1 MTLPVP
7 AWFKDIQGLPTQ
19 FWSNLALFML
29 PAMATTVP
37 SGSSY
42 AAVLLVLASSVAFFK
57 ASPQERRLPADARW
71 LFLSFLPLALCWL
84 LDDLSSGLSVGRSAE
99 KPIRILLTLPALW
112 YLAYRPPAHIWLWL
126 GACVGTMIACAEAVY
141 QFFFLQMERA
151 QGAMFSIHFGDLV
164 LMLGVLLLCAW
175 HLPINKNRWTFR
187 AWLLM
192 GAMAGLLASILSGTR
207 GAWLGLNVI
216 MAIYATYLLFGRRF
230 KLLGLL
236 VAANACLLGITLSMP
251 SLNVQTRV
259 QEAYSNIQ
267 AFSLSGVANTS
278 VGARLQMWQHA
289 WKLYQERPLLGWQ
302 RHGYLEQQ
310 RLAIARQELDPSMEQ
325 YDHPH
330 NEWLNLAAKDGT
342 VGLLALLVAYAVP
355 FGIFLR
361 LFKQAQQPYHAR
373 LRAVAAA
380 GMLVP
385 AAYFSFGLTEAFLP
399 HSSVITA
406 YCYLLCLIWS
416 VAHGLKKQNPSQS
429 LTSDNVNA
437 DPSPSSTSL
446 SLHFT
451 A

>member
-1 MTLPVP
+1 MTLPTP
-7 AWFKDIQGLPTQ
+7 AWFTGIQRLPAQ

-42 AAVLLVLASSVAFFK
+42 SAVLLVLVSSVAFFK
-57 ASPQERRLPADARW
+57 ANPQERKLPADARW
-71 LFLSFLPLALCWL
+71 LFLSFLPLAVCWL

-126 GACVGTMIACAEAVY
+126 GASVGTLIACTEAIY

-164 LMLGVLLLCAW
+164 LMLGLMSLCAW
-175 HLPINKNRWTFR
+175 HVPVHQNRWVFR

-192 GAMAGLLASILSGTR
+192 GCMAGLLASILSGTR
-207 GAWLGLNVI
+207 GAWLGLGVI
-216 MAIYATYLLFGRRF
+216 VVIYATYLLFGRRF

-236 VAANACLLGITLSMP
+236 LAANACLLGIALSMP
-251 SLNVQTRV
+251 SLKIEHRV
-259 QEAYSNIQ
+259 QQAYSDIQ
-267 AFSLSGVANTS
+267 AFAANGTANTS

-289 WKLYQERPLLGWQ
+289 WKLYQERPVLGWQ

-310 RLAIARQELDPSMEQ
+310 RQGIARQELDPSMEQ

-361 LFKQAQQPYHAR
+361 LFRQARQPYHAS

-385 AAYFSFGLTEAFLP
+385 SAYFGFGLTEALLP
-399 HSSVITA
+399 HSSVITV
-406 YCYLLCLIWS
+406 YCYLLCLLWGM
-416 VAHGLKKQNPSQS
+416 AYGLQKRALLAQ
-429 LTSDNVNA
+429 
-437 DPSPSSTSL
+437 DPASSKA
-446 SLHFT
+446 T
-451 A
+451 APDLNHARSAC

>member
-1 MTLPVP
+1 MTLPPP
-7 AWFKDIQGLPTQ
+7 AWLTGIQRLPAQ
-19 FWSNLALFML
+19 CWSNLALFML

-42 AAVLLVLASSVAFFK
+42 SAILLVLVSCVAFFK
-57 ASPQERRLPADARW
+57 ASPQERKLPADARW
-71 LFLSFLPLALCWL
+71 LFLSFLPLAVCWL

-126 GACVGTMIACAEAVY
+126 GASVGTMIACTEAIY

-164 LMLGVLLLCAW
+164 LMLGLMSLCAW
-175 HLPINKNRWTFR
+175 HVPVRQNRWVFR

-192 GAMAGLLASILSGTR
+192 GCMAGLLASILSGTR
-207 GAWLGLNVI
+207 GAWLGLGVI
-216 MAIYATYLLFGRRF
+216 LAIYATYLLFGRRF

-236 VAANACLLGITLSMP
+236 VAANACLLGITLSIP
-251 SLNVQTRV
+251 SLNVEDRAQA
-259 QEAYSNIQ
+259 AYSDIQ
-267 AFSLSGVANTS
+267 AFSSSGVANTS

-289 WKLYQERPLLGWQ
+289 WRLYQERPVLGWQ
-302 RHGYLEQQ
+302 RRGYLEQQ
-310 RLAIARQELDPSMEQ
+310 RLGVARQELDPVMEQ

-342 VGLLALLVAYAVP
+342 LGLLALLVAYAVP

-361 LFKQAQQPYHAR
+361 LFRQARQPYHAR

-385 AAYFSFGLTEAFLP
+385 SAYFGFGLTEAFLP
-399 HSSVITA
+399 HSSVITV
-406 YCYLLCLIWS
+406 YCYLLCLLWGAAYGLQKRALP
-416 VAHGLKKQNPSQS
+416 AHDPASP
-429 LTSDNVNA
+429 NA
-437 DPSPSSTSL
+437 PAPDLNHARSA
-446 SLHFT
+446 HQ
-451 A
+451 

>member
-1 MTLPVP
+1 MTLPSP
-7 AWFKDIQGLPTQ
+7 AWFKDPRHLPPQ
-19 FWSNLALFML
+19 SWSNLALFML

-42 AAVLLVLASSVAFFK
+42 AAVLLMLAGCVAFFK
-57 ASPQERRLPADARW
+57 ASPQDRSLPADARW

-84 LDDLSSGLSVGRSAE
+84 LDDLASGLSAGRSAE
-99 KPIRILLTLPALW
+99 KPIRMLLTLPALW

-126 GACVGTMIACAEAVY
+126 GACVGTMMACAEAAY
-141 QFFFLQMERA
+141 QFFFLGMERA

-164 LMLGVLLLCAW
+164 LMLGLMGLCAW
-175 HLPINKNRWTFR
+175 YVPVDRKRWVFR

-192 GAMAGLLASILSGTR
+192 GCMAGLLASILSGTR
-207 GAWLGLNVI
+207 GAWLGLGVI
-216 MAIYATYLLFGRRF
+216 VAIYTAYLLFGRHF
-230 KLLGLL
+230 KLLGVLA
-236 VAANACLLGITLSMP
+236 AANAGLLAITLSMP
-251 SLNVQTRV
+251 SLNVQHRV

-267 AFSLSGVANTS
+267 AFSSSGVANTS

-310 RLAIARQELDPSMEQ
+310 RIGIARQELDPMLQ
-325 YDHPH
+325 QFDHPH
-330 NEWLNLAAKDGT
+330 NEWLNIAAKDGT

-361 LFKQAQQPYHAR
+361 LFLRAKQPRHAS

-385 AAYFSFGLTEAFLP
+385 SAYFGFGLTEAFLP
-399 HSSVITA
+399 HSSVITV
-406 YCYLLCLIWS
+406 YCYLLCLLWA
-416 VAHGLKKQNPSQS
+416 VAHGLQKQRLPQP
-429 LTSDNVNA
+429 VQPPAA
-437 DPSPSSTSL
+437 DSALPPSTSSPRHL
-446 SLHFT
+446 
-451 A
+451 AA